1 MRREDAFRQTLTTLS
16 SAVMLTA
23 MAGCTPDEPPIIYE
37 YDAYLGEAFPNQR
50 KPLVLPASGA
60 LFVTNSYSDTI
71 SVLDAVLG
79 DVIGT
84 FPAGR
89 DPVSLDGP
97 HHVVVSGASNAVYIG
112 LSYPTENTG
121 MGPHAAHGSSI
132 KAGFAQKLS
141 LSDMSILGQ
150 TRVDNNPGEIVIS
163 SDGKRVFTS
172 HFDLV
177 RALKNPTDIDAARAT
192 IAVIDTE
199 TMAPV
204 DSPAPKRITTCVA
217 PHGMTLSEPDGAI
230 AYVACYGEDSIAVVD
245 VDKGTVERI
254 PVAANATGFGNP
266 AYGPYSLST
275 SPDGNTIA
283 VGDTVSKDIRFFDP
297 NTRMMLPSQTL
308 TVFSAPYFPAWSADG
323 TALVIPLQ
331 SPDAIV
337 VMDVVAKKEI
347 VYRAF
352 TADECKLPH
361 VAVRLPDGTYA
372 LTCEGD
378 HVGNGKVLW
387 LDPTTLETIRSQE
400 VEVYPDALFY
410 YQPNKP

>member
-1 MRREDAFRQTLTTLS
+1 MRREDIFRQTLTTLLS
-16 SAVMLTA
+16 GVMLTA
-23 MAGCTPDEPPIIYE
+23 SAGCAPDEPPVIYE
-37 YDAYLGEAFPNQR
+37 YDAYQGEAFPNQR
-50 KPLVLPASGA
+50 KPLVLPAGGA

-71 SVLDAVLG
+71 SVLDAVSG

-84 FPAGR
+84 YPAGR

-112 LSYPTENTG
+112 LSYPTEDTG
-121 MGPHAAHGSSI
+121 IGPHAAHGSSI

-150 TRVDNNPGEIVIS
+150 TRVDNNPGEIVVS
-163 SDGKRVFTS
+163 EDGTRVFTS
-172 HFDLV
+172 HFDLIRV
-177 RALKNPTDIDAARAT
+177 LNNLSDINAARAT
-192 IAVIDTE
+192 IAVIDTKL
-199 TMAPV
+199 MAPV

-217 PHGMTLSEPDGAI
+217 PHGMTLSKPDGAI

-254 PVAANATGFGNP
+254 PVAANVTGFGNP
-266 AYGPYSLST
+266 AYGPYSLAT
-275 SPDGNTIA
+275 SPDGAIIA
-283 VGDTVSKDIRFFDP
+283 IGDTVSRDIRFFDT
-297 NTRMMLPSQTL
+297 NSRQMLPSQTL
-308 TVFSAPYFPAWSADG
+308 PTLAAPYFPAWSADG
-323 TALVIPLQ
+323 ATLLVPLQ
-331 SPDAIV
+331 APDAIV
-337 VMDVVAKKEI
+337 LMDVALKKQI
-347 VYRAF
+347 AYRAF
-352 TADECKLPH
+352 TSNECKLPH
-361 VAVRLPDGTYA
+361 VAIRLPDGTYA

-400 VEVYPDALFY
+400 VEVFPDALFY